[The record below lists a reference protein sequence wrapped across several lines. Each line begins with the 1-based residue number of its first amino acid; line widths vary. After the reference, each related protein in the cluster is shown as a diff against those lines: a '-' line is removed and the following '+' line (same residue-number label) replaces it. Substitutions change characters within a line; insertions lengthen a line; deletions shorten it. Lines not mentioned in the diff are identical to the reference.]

1 MQYRFAGALSQI
13 VMFGQGFSAS
23 SGRSSVTRTPNL
35 RIQGTASSRLP
46 WQRRPRAAPQAS
58 ARPRWQRLSRA
69 IALVMINRNREY
81 EVERLVENTQ
91 AKVEQLVEN
100 MDAKTPQFTGAPFWM
115 KVGGEGD
122 RAADAAIRRLS
133 ETHLRRRSAER
144 QVTPEGKRERLSRGD
159 MKWLD
164 LKRDLR
170 MPHLSNRLFSR
181 LEWCQGKLQAIAA
194 AVK

>member
-1 MQYRFAGALSQI
+1 
-13 VMFGQGFSAS
+13 
-23 SGRSSVTRTPNL
+23 
-35 RIQGTASSRLP
+35 
-46 WQRRPRAAPQAS
+46 
-58 ARPRWQRLSRA
+58 
-69 IALVMINRNREY
+69 
-81 EVERLVENTQ
+81 
-91 AKVEQLVEN
+91 
-100 MDAKTPQFTGAPFWM
+100 M

-144 QVTPEGKRERLSRGD
+144 QVTSEGKRERLSRRD

-164 LKRDLR
+164 LKIDLR